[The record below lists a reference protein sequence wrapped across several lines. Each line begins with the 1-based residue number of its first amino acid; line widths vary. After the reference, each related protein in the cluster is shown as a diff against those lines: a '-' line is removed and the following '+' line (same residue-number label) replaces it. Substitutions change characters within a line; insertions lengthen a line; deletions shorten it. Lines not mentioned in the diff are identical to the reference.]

1 MNGKAKKIVVKTVLY
16 LVLSVIAAIIVYP
29 VFYALIGGLKTNM
42 EMLSGGS
49 LFPKEWQFNN
59 YKEVWEKAN
68 FAQYTFNSLFMCFFS
83 TIGVVVISALTAY
96 CLERRKFPGRQIIY
110 SLYMA
115 TMFIALGSVTLRPLY
130 LLAVKVN
137 MHNTLWP
144 VILINIGAQ
153 GTNIFLI
160 TKFISGLPTEL
171 DEAAMIDGCGPFR
184 IFYSVLL
191 PLLKPILGVVALFQ
205 FRHTWNDYITSS
217 VFTMTQP
224 QLRPLTVGVV
234 QLKYGASAA
243 AEWHLM
249 MAGAAISIIP
259 MLVVYFVCNK
269 YFMTGT
275 VDGAV
280 KG

>member
-1 MNGKAKKIVVKTVLY
+1 MDPKAKKFTKKTVLY
-16 LVLSVIAAIIVYP
+16 VTLAICAVVTIYP
-29 VFYALIGGLKTNM
+29 VFYALVGGLKTNM
-42 EMLSGGS
+42 EMLAGGT
-49 LFPKEWQFNN
+49 LLPKEPQFQN
-59 YKEVWEKAN
+59 YKTVWEKAN
-68 FAQYTFNSLFMCFFS
+68 FAQYTMNSLFMCFFS
-83 TIGVVVISALTAY
+83 TLGAVIISALTAY
-96 CLERRKFPGRQIIY
+96 CLERRKFPGRKVIY

-137 MHNTLWP
+137 LHNTLWP

-160 TKFISGLPTEL
+160 TKFISGLPKEL
-171 DEAAMIDGCGPFR
+171 DEAAMLDGCGPFR
-184 IFYSVLL
+184 IFWNVLL
-191 PLLKPILGVVALFQ
+191 PLLKPIMAVVALFQ

-249 MAGAAISIIP
+249 MAGAAISILP
-259 MLVVYFVCNK
+259 MLLIYCICNK
-269 YFMTGT
+269 YFMTGV
-275 VDGAV
+275 VDGSV